1 MKKVCECDEM
11 GLEHVLFAL
20 VALKDSALVLP
31 LFDNP
36 KLWVMMN
43 CLYISNV
50 AYAPM
55 F

>member
-1 MKKVCECDEM
+1 MKWDWNT
-11 GLEHVLFAL
+11 LFLAL

-31 LFDNP
+31 LFDIP
-36 KLWVMMN
+36 ELWVMMHF
-43 CLYISNV
+43 LYIPNV